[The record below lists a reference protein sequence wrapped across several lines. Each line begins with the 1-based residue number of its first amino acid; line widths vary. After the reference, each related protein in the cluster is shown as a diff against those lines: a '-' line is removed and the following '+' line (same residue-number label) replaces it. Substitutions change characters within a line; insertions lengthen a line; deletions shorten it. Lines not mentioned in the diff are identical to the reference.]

1 LDSAPSASRVGGM
14 WRAALLLAVILS
26 GCVSAGRA
34 SRGLDAESARLQ
46 ARLAARARAHLGH
59 AGAFEVGGARF
70 GADCTGFVAAVYE
83 EEGIPLRRL
92 MTSSAPGE
100 TSGVAAAWRTVARYG
115 ELLPPE
121 AWPVPGDLV
130 FWHDTWDRDADG
142 RRDDRLT
149 HMGVVQWV
157 EEDTIVFIH
166 RGSKGV
172 ARGSM
177 TVVRRAERRDAGGN
191 VLNTPL
197 RRKAKDGRDGP
208 VLAAELLAGYGRI
221 DPERLPP

>member
-1 LDSAPSASRVGGM
+1 M
-14 WRAALLLAVILS
+14 WRVALLLPVLLS
-26 GCVSAGRA
+26 GCLSTGRA
-34 SRGLDAESARLQ
+34 SRGLDVETARLQ
-46 ARLAARARAHLGH
+46 ARLAGRARAHLGH
-59 AGAFEVGGARF
+59 AGAFQVAGEWF
-70 GADCTGFVAAVYE
+70 GADCSGFVEAVYE
-83 EEGIPLRRL
+83 AEGIPLRRL
-92 MTSSAPGE
+92 MAATAPGE
-100 TSGVAAAWRTVARYG
+100 KSGVAAAWRTVARFG
-115 ELLPPE
+115 ERLPEE

-130 FWHDTWDRDADG
+130 FWHDTWDRDDDG

-172 ARGSM
+172 ARGAM
-177 TVVRRAERRDAGGN
+177 TVARRAERRDADGD

-221 DPERLPP
+221 DPARLP

>member
-1 LDSAPSASRVGGM
+1 VQRV
-14 WRAALLLAVILS
+14 AFLLLAAFLS
-26 GCVSAGRA
+26 SCLAARGS
-34 SRGLDAESARLQ
+34 SRGGDVEGARLQ

-59 AGAFEVGGARF
+59 TGAFQVGTERF
-70 GADCTGFVAAVYE
+70 GADCSGFIEAVYE
-83 EEGIPLRRL
+83 AEGIPLRRL
-92 MTSSAPGE
+92 MAATAPGE
-100 TSGVAAAWRTVARYG
+100 RSGVAAAWRTVGRYG
-115 ELLPPE
+115 ELLPPD

-172 ARGSM
+172 ARGAM
-177 TVVRRAERRDAGGN
+177 TVVRRAERRDGAGK

-197 RRKAKDGRDGP
+197 RRKAKDGRDAP
-208 VLAAELLAGYGRI
+208 VLAAELLAGFGRI
-221 DPERLPP
+221 DPGRVR